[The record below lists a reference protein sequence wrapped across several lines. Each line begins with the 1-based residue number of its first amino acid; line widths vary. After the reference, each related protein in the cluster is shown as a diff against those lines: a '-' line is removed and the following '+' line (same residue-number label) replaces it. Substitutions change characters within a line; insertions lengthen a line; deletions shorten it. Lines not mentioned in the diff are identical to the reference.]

1 MFVREDNSVRTPD
14 VLGPCVTCAG
24 ALVILLSSN
33 LFAGATPHHTL
44 QDATVDTQ
52 QRTVIRAID
61 VTGNDA
67 LTRREVLASMIVK
80 PSFRFSA
87 EQLRQDVE
95 RIATVY
101 HERGYF
107 FARVSIDTFLF
118 TPDSSAV
125 DVVLRIEEGA
135 QTEVQTV
142 RLRGNIALTT
152 DEILK
157 QFDTKPGNVF
167 FPSLLERDLDYLLQ
181 RYERIGYPFAEAKV
195 AAVTLGQT
203 DPPRDDRNLLVIDLQ
218 IDEGM
223 FVQIQEVLV
232 EGNTET
238 RTNVVVRETWLQL
251 GEPYNEDKVRS
262 IPQRLNRL
270 NIFSSVSEPELYVNA
285 RGGGLLIRVQE
296 GPTNTFDG
304 VAGYVPGSG
313 NERGFFTGKVNVGM
327 RNLFGTGRKL
337 NARWQRE
344 DRLSQELALRYVE
357 PWLLDYPVNLSGSF
371 FQRQQDTT
379 YVRRMIELKTDLM
392 VTESFS
398 LGALYSHE
406 NIIPSSSIVY
416 LANSSTISTGL
427 EVQYDSR
434 DDIFSPIGGI
444 FYRSD
449 YRIGRKKIFG
459 LPDTS
464 TEQRTVTVQKLGLDF
479 EWVVETFTRQVAVL
493 GLHGREVRSG
503 RIEIGDLYRFGGTNT
518 MRGYRENEFVGSR
531 IVWSNLEYRFLLAR
545 RSFVFGFF
553 DAGYYFRPS
562 DPIRGM
568 TPAQEFKYGYGVGL
582 RLETKI
588 GNIGVSFALGEGDS
602 FSQGKIHFGL
612 MNDF

>member
-1 MFVREDNSVRTPD
+1 MFVRENSNVHT
-14 VLGPCVTCAG
+14 LGVAGRCMTCVG
-24 ALVILLSSN
+24 ALLILLSSN
-33 LFAGATPHHTL
+33 LCTAATPRDPL
-44 QDATVDTQ
+44 QEAVVDTQ
-52 QRTVIRAID
+52 QRTVIRSIGI
-61 VTGNDA
+61 TGNDA
-67 LTRREVLASMIVK
+67 FTQREILARMIVK
-80 PSFRFSA
+80 PSLRFSL

-95 RIATVY
+95 RIAGMY

-107 FARVSIDTFLF
+107 FARVRIDTLLF
-118 TPDSSAV
+118 THDSAAV
-125 DVVLRIEEGA
+125 DIILRIDEGA
-135 QTEVQTV
+135 QTEVHTV
-142 RLRGNIALTT
+142 RVQGNTALTA

-181 RYERIGYPFAEAKV
+181 RYERIGYPFAQAKI
-195 AAVTLGQT
+195 AAITLDPA
-203 DPPRDDRNLLVIDLQ
+203 DPPRDDRTLLMIDLQ
-218 IDEGM
+218 VDEGM

-238 RTNVVVRETWLQL
+238 KTNVVVRETRLQM
-251 GEPYNEDKVRS
+251 GEPYNEDKVRA

-270 NIFSSVSEPELYVNA
+270 NIFSSVSEPELYVGA

-313 NERGFFTGKVNVGM
+313 NERGFLTGMVNIGM
-327 RNLFGTGRKL
+327 RNLFGTGRKM

-357 PWLLDYPVNLSGSF
+357 PWVLDEPVNLTGSF

-379 YVRRMIELKTDLM
+379 YVRRMIELRTDLM

-406 NIIPSSSIVY
+406 NIIPSSSITY
-416 LANSSTISTGL
+416 LANSSTISTGF

-434 DDIFSPIGGI
+434 DDIFSPTSGVL
-444 FYRSD
+444 YRSD

-464 TEQRTVTVQKLGLDF
+464 TEQRTATVQRLGLDF
-479 EWVVETFTRQVAVL
+479 EWYVETFTRQVAMV
-493 GLHGREVRSG
+493 GLHGRDLRSG

-518 MRGYRENEFVGSR
+518 MRGYRENQFVGSR
-531 IVWSNLEYRFLLAR
+531 VVWSNMEYRFLLAR

-553 DAGYYFRPS
+553 DAGYYFRAS
-562 DPIRGM
+562 DRTRRM
-568 TPAQEFKYGYGVGL
+568 TSAQEFKYGYGVGL
-582 RLETKI
+582 RLETGI
-588 GNIGVSFALGEGDS
+588 GAIGVSFALGEGDS

-612 MNDF
+612 INEF